1 MPARAVYR
9 ANLPTGIPMPH
20 APRSPS
26 PRILSPSVTTM
37 ARTSGSGLV
46 DEVQKYWLIFQ
57 TFYVYIE
64 YNCILVTN
72 TTTVIPRKH
81 TTVLV
86 LAAVFWV
93 VTLSSCTWLLTFQR
107 TVLHPSLLHP
117 EDVM

>member
-46 DEVQKYWLIFQ
+46 DEVQKYWLILQ
-57 TFYVYIE
+57 TYYVYIE

-93 VTLSSCTWLLTFQR
+93 VILCHLVR
-107 TVLHPSLLHP
+107 GY
-117 EDVM
+117 